1 MNEFKRILV
10 IVTRQL
16 GDVLLTTPL
25 IHAARQR
32 WPEARIDVLG
42 FKGTLGLLQGN
53 PDISQLVE
61 VPGGAGWKASW
72 PVLKRLWRQYDLALV
87 GQPSDR
93 AHLYGFIAGRRRS
106 GLVTWHRSKS
116 WWQRLLLVHA
126 VEVPAERSH
135 VVLEKLAL
143 LAPWMPA
150 GAAVNVVPPPGS
162 ALPAGLQQALQPAY
176 VVVQVPSLVNYKQWP
191 LDHYKQLMPLL
202 LAEGLQ
208 VVLSGSASAADREKV
223 AEVMSAMPSS
233 DPAQVLDVA
242 GLLDLNQVSA
252 LLAGARLYIGPDTS
266 ITHLAAARE
275 LPVIGLY
282 GPVDPRIF
290 GPWPQGHGASQ
301 PWVPRADRQTV
312 HRITVLQGPQACVPC
327 NGAGCEGH
335 DNSRSDCLI
344 AITPERVMAEVRRVL
359 GPPPSPA

>member
-1 MNEFKRILV
+1 MSEFTRILV

-25 IHAARQR
+25 IHATRLR

-53 PDISQLVE
+53 PDIHELIE
-61 VPGGAGWKASW
+61 VQGGAGWKQSW
-72 PVLKRLWRQYDLALV
+72 PLVQRLWRQYDLALV

-116 WWQRLLLVHA
+116 WWQRLLLDHA

-150 GAAVNVVPPPGS
+150 DPAVSAVAPPAA
-162 ALPAGLQQALQPAY
+162 ALPEALRQALQPGQL
-176 VVVQVPSLVNYKQWP
+176 VVVQVPSLVHYKQWP
-191 LDHYKQLMPLL
+191 LAHFKQLLPLL

-208 VVLSGSASAADREKV
+208 VVLTGSPSPADREKV
-223 AEVMSAMPSS
+223 AEVMASLP
-233 DPAQVLDVA
+233 PAAQAGARVLDVA
-242 GLLDLNQVSA
+242 GQLDLNQVGA
-252 LLAGARLYIGPDTS
+252 LLRLARLYIGPDTS
-266 ITHLAAARE
+266 ITHLAAACQV
-275 LPVIGLY
+275 PVIGLY

-290 GPWPQGHGASQ
+290 GPWPQGHAARQ
-301 PWVPRADRQTV
+301 PWQPHAERQV
-312 HRITVLQGPQACVPC
+312 VRQITLLQGPQACVPC

-335 DNSRSDCLI
+335 NNSRSDCLV
-344 AITPERVMAEVRRVL
+344 AITPERVMAEVHRAL
-359 GPPPSPA
+359 AA